1 MVCAWIMRCRADEEA
16 VLVCHLLAEQAASL
30 FAVRD
35 AELFVLAVHE
45 AVVNAAKAVQR
56 AGMEAGT
63 ISLSFFVTSADV
75 AVAVEDEGGG
85 VPADVIEQLD
95 QMTLSDVFFRL
106 LKASHRL
113 AFVAPRCDGRLNN
126 HLLPRPMHGSGSGV
140 VQSPASRA
148 SRSKRR
154 NRPVV
159 PLLPPWPPSDETFVR
174 GFLFLWAG
182 SISASAN
189 GFSLSNKYFGFRIK

>member
-1 MVCAWIMRCRADEEA
+1 MVCAWIVRWRADEEA
-16 VLVCHLLAEQAASL
+16 VLVCHLFAEQIASL

-45 AVVNAAKAVQR
+45 AVVNAVKAVQR

-95 QMTLSDVFFRL
+95 HMTLSDVL
-106 LKASHRL
+106 LAES
-113 AFVAPRCDGRLNN
+113 GRG
-126 HLLPRPMHGSGSGV
+126 LLFIREIMDDVMWVEQKGGRRMLV
-140 VQSPASRA
+140 MKMSRNA
-148 SRSKRR
+148 
-154 NRPVV
+154 
-159 PLLPPWPPSDETFVR
+159 T
-174 GFLFLWAG
+174 
-182 SISASAN
+182 
-189 GFSLSNKYFGFRIK
+189 